1 MTVTLPDC
9 TFFIALDFLDL
20 FVARRAFALPGY
32 RVCRVQD
39 STMRRGVVLA
49 VQLLN
54 IDRMTFSITSVQLAR
69 LLSLSSLNDSGCRP
83 VPLTDPFI

>member
-54 IDRMTFSITSVQLAR
+54 IDRMTFLDHFCAVGTPFESLFAQRQR
-69 LLSLSSLNDSGCRP
+69 LPTGIAD
-83 VPLTDPFI
+83 